1 MRSILFL
8 ILFIAEGWFISISAQ
23 DSEQRILEQLDK
35 AISQKEKFKNDRE
48 AVISQIK
55 QRLNYATDNT
65 ERYKLCGELFNLYL
79 HYQAD
84 SACHYIRRKEYYNS
98 LQPQPERDIEISI
111 NRAEVRGVMGMYNEA
126 LTELQTIH
134 PHELSSPNLE
144 YYYFTIRA
152 CYGWMAD
159 NTVDLHVKQTYLKKT
174 ELYRDSLLKILPQGS
189 NRNIVLAEKMIL
201 SGQADQAIPI
211 LNKVLTSPLD
221 IQEKAYAYYT
231 LSLAYEAKKD
241 TDMEIYY
248 LAQTALIDL
257 NASVREYAAL
267 QKLARLVYQQGDPER
282 AYNYV
287 SCSMKDAVACNA
299 RLRFLEVT
307 EFYPIIDKAYS
318 DKKAQEKRL
327 GRILTLSI
335 TGLAV
340 YLILLAF
347 YLYHGL
353 RKLSLMRKNLSKSN
367 KELVALNQQLQQTG
381 KIKEVYIA
389 RYLDRCVSYLDKLEQ
404 YRRSLEKL
412 AMASRIED
420 LFKAI
425 RSADFLRE
433 ERKNFYNEFDKSFL
447 ELFPNFI
454 HDFNNLL
461 NEDGKIEPKPGEI
474 LNTELRIFALIRL
487 GVTDANRIAH
497 FLGYSLATVYNYR
510 SKIRNKAKGDKD
522 NFEQEVMRL
531 QQYYFFR
538 SHYQILAFPPEY
550 NYLHKR
556 EFSVSHCGTQKPQCG
571 IHISHCEIQ
580 IPHCETEN
588 ASAHLKELF

>member
-1 MRSILFL
+1 MRAILFL
-8 ILFIAEGWFISISAQ
+8 ILFIAEGCFISISAQ
-23 DSEQRILEQLDK
+23 GSDQRILEQLDK

-98 LQPQPERDIEISI
+98 LQSQPERDIEISI

-159 NTVDLHVKQTYLKKT
+159 NTVDPHVKQTYLKKT

-189 NRNIVLAEKMIL
+189 NRSIVLAEKMIL

-221 IQEKAYAYYT
+221 MQEKAYAYYT

-267 QKLARLVYQQGDPER
+267 QKLARLVYLQGDPER

-327 GRILTLSI
+327 ERILTLSI

-340 YLILLAF
+340 CLILLAF

-420 LFKAI
+420 LFKA
-425 RSADFLRE
+425 DFLRE

-461 NEDGKIEPKPGEI
+461 NEDGKIEPKSGEI

-531 QQYYFFR
+531 Q
-538 SHYQILAFPPEY
+538 ILAFPLEY
-550 NYLHKR
+550 NYLHQR
-556 EFSVSHCGTQKPQCG
+556 EFSVSHCGIQKPQCG
-571 IHISHCEIQ
+571 IHISQCEIQ

-588 ASAHLKELF
+588 ASVYLKELF

>member
-1 MRSILFL
+1 MVSHSISNLKPMRTILFL
-8 ILFIAEGWFISISAQ
+8 ILLMAEGWRVSIFAQ
-23 DSEQRILEQLDK
+23 ASGQRILEQLDQT
-35 AISQKEKFKNDRE
+35 ISRKEEFQHHKE

-55 QRLNYATDNT
+55 QRLTYAADHT

-84 SACHYIRRKEYYNS
+84 SASHYIRRKAYYNS
-98 LQPQPERDIEISI
+98 LRPLPERDTEIAI

-126 LTELQTIH
+126 LAELQAVN
-134 PHELSSPNLE
+134 PHKLTSPNRE

-159 NTVDLHVKQTYLKKT
+159 NTVDPHVKQTYLKKT

-189 NRNIVLAEKMIL
+189 NRSIVLAEKMIL

-221 IQEKAYAYYT
+221 MQEKAYAYYT

-267 QKLARLVYQQGDPER
+267 QKLARLVYLQGDPER

-327 GRILTLSI
+327 ERILTLSI

-340 YLILLAF
+340 CLILLAF

-425 RSADFLRE
+425 RSTDFLRE

-522 NFEQEVMRL
+522 NFEQEVMSL
-531 QQYYFFR
+531 
-538 SHYQILAFPPEY
+538 
-550 NYLHKR
+550 
-556 EFSVSHCGTQKPQCG
+556 
-571 IHISHCEIQ
+571 
-580 IPHCETEN
+580 
-588 ASAHLKELF
+588 

>member
-1 MRSILFL
+1 
-8 ILFIAEGWFISISAQ
+8 
-23 DSEQRILEQLDK
+23 
-35 AISQKEKFKNDRE
+35 
-48 AVISQIK
+48 
-55 QRLNYATDNT
+55 
-65 ERYKLCGELFNLYL
+65 
-79 HYQAD
+79 
-84 SACHYIRRKEYYNS
+84 
-98 LQPQPERDIEISI
+98 
-111 NRAEVRGVMGMYNEA
+111 
-126 LTELQTIH
+126 
-134 PHELSSPNLE
+134 
-144 YYYFTIRA
+144 
-152 CYGWMAD
+152 
-159 NTVDLHVKQTYLKKT
+159 
-174 ELYRDSLLKILPQGS
+174 
-189 NRNIVLAEKMIL
+189 MIL

-510 SKIRNKAKGDKD
+510 SKIRNRAKGDKD

-531 QQYYFFR
+531 
-538 SHYQILAFPPEY
+538 
-550 NYLHKR
+550 
-556 EFSVSHCGTQKPQCG
+556 
-571 IHISHCEIQ
+571 
-580 IPHCETEN
+580 
-588 ASAHLKELF
+588 

>member
-1 MRSILFL
+1 MVSHSISNLKPMRTILFL
-8 ILFIAEGWFISISAQ
+8 ILLMAEGWRVSIFAQ
-23 DSEQRILEQLDK
+23 ASGQRILEQLDQT
-35 AISQKEKFKNDRE
+35 ISRKEEFQHHKE

-55 QRLNYATDNT
+55 QRLTYAADHT

-84 SACHYIRRKEYYNS
+84 SASHYIRRKAYYNS
-98 LQPQPERDIEISI
+98 LRPLPERDTEIAI

-126 LTELQTIH
+126 LAELQAVN
-134 PHELSSPNLE
+134 PHKLTSPNRE

-159 NTVDLHVKQTYLKKT
+159 NTVDPHVKQTYLEKT
-174 ELYRDSLLKILPQGS
+174 ELYRDSLLEILPPGNDRS
-189 NRNIVLAEKMIL
+189 IVLAEKMIL

-211 LNKVLTSPLD
+211 LNNVLTSPLD
-221 IQEKAYAYYT
+221 MQEKAYAYYT

-267 QKLARLVYQQGDPER
+267 QKLARLVYLQGDPER

-327 GRILTLSI
+327 ERILTLSI

-340 YLILLAF
+340 CLILLAF

-461 NEDGKIEPKPGEI
+461 NEDGKIEPKSGEI

-497 FLGYSLATVYNYR
+497 FFGYSLATVYNYR

-531 QQYYFFR
+531 
-538 SHYQILAFPPEY
+538 
-550 NYLHKR
+550 
-556 EFSVSHCGTQKPQCG
+556 
-571 IHISHCEIQ
+571 
-580 IPHCETEN
+580 
-588 ASAHLKELF
+588 

>member
-1 MRSILFL
+1 MVSHSISNLKPMRTILFL
-8 ILFIAEGWFISISAQ
+8 ILLMAEGWRVSIFAQ
-23 DSEQRILEQLDK
+23 ASGQRILEQLDQT
-35 AISQKEKFKNDRE
+35 ISRKEEFQHHKE

-55 QRLNYATDNT
+55 QRLTYAADHT

-84 SACHYIRRKEYYNS
+84 SASHYIRRKAYYNS
-98 LQPQPERDIEISI
+98 LRPLPERDTEIAI

-126 LTELQTIH
+126 LAELQAVN
-134 PHELSSPNLE
+134 PHKLTSPNRE

-159 NTVDLHVKQTYLKKT
+159 NTVDPHVKQTYLEKT
-174 ELYRDSLLKILPQGS
+174 ELYRDSLLEILPPGNDRS
-189 NRNIVLAEKMIL
+189 IVLAEKMIL

-221 IQEKAYAYYT
+221 MQEKAYAYYT

-340 YLILLAF
+340 CLILLAF

-522 NFEQEVMRL
+522 NFEQEVMSL
-531 QQYYFFR
+531 
-538 SHYQILAFPPEY
+538 
-550 NYLHKR
+550 
-556 EFSVSHCGTQKPQCG
+556 
-571 IHISHCEIQ
+571 
-580 IPHCETEN
+580 
-588 ASAHLKELF
+588 

>member
-1 MRSILFL
+1 MVSHSISNLKPMRTILFL
-8 ILFIAEGWFISISAQ
+8 ILLMAEGWRVSIFAQ
-23 DSEQRILEQLDK
+23 ASGQRILEQLDQT
-35 AISQKEKFKNDRE
+35 ISRKEEFQHHKE

-55 QRLNYATDNT
+55 QRLTYAADHT

-84 SACHYIRRKEYYNS
+84 SACHYIHRKEYYNS
-98 LQPQPERDIEISI
+98 LQSQPERDIEISI

-159 NTVDLHVKQTYLKKT
+159 NTVDPHVKQTYLKKT

-201 SGQADQAIPI
+201 NGQADQAIPI
-211 LNKVLTSPLD
+211 LNKVLTSSLGM
-221 IQEKAYAYYT
+221 QEKAYVYYT

-327 GRILTLSI
+327 ERILTLSI

-340 YLILLAF
+340 CLILLAF

-510 SKIRNKAKGDKD
+510 SKIRNRAKGDKD

-531 QQYYFFR
+531 
-538 SHYQILAFPPEY
+538 
-550 NYLHKR
+550 
-556 EFSVSHCGTQKPQCG
+556 
-571 IHISHCEIQ
+571 
-580 IPHCETEN
+580 
-588 ASAHLKELF
+588 

>member
-1 MRSILFL
+1 MVSHSISNLKPMRTILFL
-8 ILFIAEGWFISISAQ
+8 ILLMAEGWRVSIFAQ
-23 DSEQRILEQLDK
+23 ASGQRILEQLDQT
-35 AISQKEKFKNDRE
+35 ISRKEEFQHHKE

-55 QRLNYATDNT
+55 QRLTYAADHT

-84 SACHYIRRKEYYNS
+84 SASHYIRRKAYYNS
-98 LQPQPERDIEISI
+98 LRPLPERDTEIAI

-126 LTELQTIH
+126 LAELQAVN
-134 PHELSSPNLE
+134 PHKLTSPNRE

-159 NTVDLHVKQTYLKKT
+159 NTVDPHVKQTYLEKT
-174 ELYRDSLLKILPQGS
+174 ELYRDSLLEILPPGNDRS
-189 NRNIVLAEKMIL
+189 IVLAEKMIL

-221 IQEKAYAYYT
+221 MQEKAYAYYT

-267 QKLARLVYQQGDPER
+267 QKLARLVYLQGDPER

-327 GRILTLSI
+327 ERILTLSI

-340 YLILLAF
+340 CLILLAF
-347 YLYHGL
+347 YLYYGL

-425 RSADFLRE
+425 RSTDFLRE

-497 FLGYSLATVYNYR
+497 FFGYSLATVYNYR

-522 NFEQEVMRL
+522 NFEQEMMSL
-531 QQYYFFR
+531 
-538 SHYQILAFPPEY
+538 
-550 NYLHKR
+550 
-556 EFSVSHCGTQKPQCG
+556 
-571 IHISHCEIQ
+571 
-580 IPHCETEN
+580 
-588 ASAHLKELF
+588 

>member
-1 MRSILFL
+1 MVSHSISNLKPMRTILFL
-8 ILFIAEGWFISISAQ
+8 ILLMAEGWRVSIFAQ
-23 DSEQRILEQLDK
+23 ASGQRILEQLDQT
-35 AISQKEKFKNDRE
+35 ISRKEEFQHHKE

-55 QRLNYATDNT
+55 QRLTYAADHT

-84 SACHYIRRKEYYNS
+84 SASHYIRRKAYYNS
-98 LQPQPERDIEISI
+98 LRPLPERDTEIAI

-126 LTELQTIH
+126 LAELQAVN
-134 PHELSSPNLE
+134 PHKLTSPNRE

-159 NTVDLHVKQTYLKKT
+159 NTVDPHVKQTYLEKT
-174 ELYRDSLLKILPQGS
+174 ELYRDSLLEILPPGNDRS
-189 NRNIVLAEKMIL
+189 IVLAEKMIL

-211 LNKVLTSPLD
+211 LNNVLTSPLD
-221 IQEKAYAYYT
+221 MQEKAYAYYT

-340 YLILLAF
+340 CLILLAF

-522 NFEQEVMRL
+522 NFEQEVMSL
-531 QQYYFFR
+531 
-538 SHYQILAFPPEY
+538 
-550 NYLHKR
+550 
-556 EFSVSHCGTQKPQCG
+556 
-571 IHISHCEIQ
+571 
-580 IPHCETEN
+580 
-588 ASAHLKELF
+588 

>member
-1 MRSILFL
+1 M
-8 ILFIAEGWFISISAQ
+8 
-23 DSEQRILEQLDK
+23 
-35 AISQKEKFKNDRE
+35 
-48 AVISQIK
+48 
-55 QRLNYATDNT
+55 
-65 ERYKLCGELFNLYL
+65 
-79 HYQAD
+79 
-84 SACHYIRRKEYYNS
+84 
-98 LQPQPERDIEISI
+98 
-111 NRAEVRGVMGMYNEA
+111 
-126 LTELQTIH
+126 
-134 PHELSSPNLE
+134 
-144 YYYFTIRA
+144 
-152 CYGWMAD
+152 
-159 NTVDLHVKQTYLKKT
+159 
-174 ELYRDSLLKILPQGS
+174 
-189 NRNIVLAEKMIL
+189 
-201 SGQADQAIPI
+201 
-211 LNKVLTSPLD
+211 NKVLTSPLD
-221 IQEKAYAYYT
+221 MQEKAYAYYT

-267 QKLARLVYQQGDPER
+267 QKLARMVYQQGDPER

-287 SCSMKDAVACNA
+287 NCSMKDAVACNA

-531 QQYYFFR
+531 
-538 SHYQILAFPPEY
+538 
-550 NYLHKR
+550 
-556 EFSVSHCGTQKPQCG
+556 
-571 IHISHCEIQ
+571 
-580 IPHCETEN
+580 
-588 ASAHLKELF
+588 

>member
-1 MRSILFL
+1 MIQHQIFNFKTTRSILFL

-221 IQEKAYAYYT
+221 MQEKAYAYYT

-267 QKLARLVYQQGDPER
+267 QKLARMVYQQGDPER

-531 QQYYFFR
+531 
-538 SHYQILAFPPEY
+538 
-550 NYLHKR
+550 
-556 EFSVSHCGTQKPQCG
+556 
-571 IHISHCEIQ
+571 
-580 IPHCETEN
+580 
-588 ASAHLKELF
+588 

>member
-1 MRSILFL
+1 
-8 ILFIAEGWFISISAQ
+8 
-23 DSEQRILEQLDK
+23 
-35 AISQKEKFKNDRE
+35 
-48 AVISQIK
+48 
-55 QRLNYATDNT
+55 
-65 ERYKLCGELFNLYL
+65 
-79 HYQAD
+79 
-84 SACHYIRRKEYYNS
+84 
-98 LQPQPERDIEISI
+98 
-111 NRAEVRGVMGMYNEA
+111 
-126 LTELQTIH
+126 
-134 PHELSSPNLE
+134 
-144 YYYFTIRA
+144 
-152 CYGWMAD
+152 
-159 NTVDLHVKQTYLKKT
+159 
-174 ELYRDSLLKILPQGS
+174 
-189 NRNIVLAEKMIL
+189 MIL

-221 IQEKAYAYYT
+221 MQEKAYAYYT

-335 TGLAV
+335 TGLAIC
-340 YLILLAF
+340 LILLAF

-522 NFEQEVMRL
+522 NFEQEVMNL
-531 QQYYFFR
+531 
-538 SHYQILAFPPEY
+538 
-550 NYLHKR
+550 
-556 EFSVSHCGTQKPQCG
+556 
-571 IHISHCEIQ
+571 
-580 IPHCETEN
+580 
-588 ASAHLKELF
+588 

>member
-1 MRSILFL
+1 MVSHSISNLKPMRTILFL
-8 ILFIAEGWFISISAQ
+8 ILFIAEGCFISISAQ
-23 DSEQRILEQLDK
+23 GSDQRILEQLDK

-98 LQPQPERDIEISI
+98 LQSQPERDIEISI

-159 NTVDLHVKQTYLKKT
+159 NTVDPHVKQTYLKKT

-189 NRNIVLAEKMIL
+189 DRSIVLAEKMIL

-221 IQEKAYAYYT
+221 MQEKAYAYYT

-257 NASVREYAAL
+257 KASVREYAAL

-340 YLILLAF
+340 CLILLAF

-522 NFEQEVMRL
+522 NFEQEVMSL
-531 QQYYFFR
+531 
-538 SHYQILAFPPEY
+538 
-550 NYLHKR
+550 
-556 EFSVSHCGTQKPQCG
+556 
-571 IHISHCEIQ
+571 
-580 IPHCETEN
+580 
-588 ASAHLKELF
+588 

>member
-1 MRSILFL
+1 
-8 ILFIAEGWFISISAQ
+8 
-23 DSEQRILEQLDK
+23 
-35 AISQKEKFKNDRE
+35 
-48 AVISQIK
+48 
-55 QRLNYATDNT
+55 
-65 ERYKLCGELFNLYL
+65 
-79 HYQAD
+79 
-84 SACHYIRRKEYYNS
+84 
-98 LQPQPERDIEISI
+98 
-111 NRAEVRGVMGMYNEA
+111 MGMYNEA

-318 DKKAQEKRL
+318 DKR
-327 GRILTLSI
+327 
-335 TGLAV
+335 
-340 YLILLAF
+340 
-347 YLYHGL
+347 
-353 RKLSLMRKNLSKSN
+353 RKKN
-367 KELVALNQQLQQTG
+367 G
-381 KIKEVYIA
+381 
-389 RYLDRCVSYLDKLEQ
+389 
-404 YRRSLEKL
+404 
-412 AMASRIED
+412 
-420 LFKAI
+420 
-425 RSADFLRE
+425 
-433 ERKNFYNEFDKSFL
+433 
-447 ELFPNFI
+447 
-454 HDFNNLL
+454 
-461 NEDGKIEPKPGEI
+461 
-474 LNTELRIFALIRL
+474 
-487 GVTDANRIAH
+487 
-497 FLGYSLATVYNYR
+497 
-510 SKIRNKAKGDKD
+510 
-522 NFEQEVMRL
+522 
-531 QQYYFFR
+531 
-538 SHYQILAFPPEY
+538 
-550 NYLHKR
+550 
-556 EFSVSHCGTQKPQCG
+556 
-571 IHISHCEIQ
+571 
-580 IPHCETEN
+580 
-588 ASAHLKELF
+588 

>member
-1 MRSILFL
+1 MRAILFL
-8 ILFIAEGWFISISAQ
+8 ILFIAEGCFISISAQ
-23 DSEQRILEQLDK
+23 GSDQRILEQLDK

-84 SACHYIRRKEYYNS
+84 SACHYIHRKEYYNS

-159 NTVDLHVKQTYLKKT
+159 NTADPHVKQTYLKKT

-201 SGQADQAIPI
+201 NGQADQAIPI
-211 LNKVLTSPLD
+211 LNKVLTSSLGM
-221 IQEKAYAYYT
+221 QEKAYAYYT
-231 LSLAYEAKKD
+231 LSLAYGAKKD

-248 LAQTALIDL
+248 LAQTAHIDL
-257 NASVREYAAL
+257 NASIREYAAL

-340 YLILLAF
+340 CLILLAF

-510 SKIRNKAKGDKD
+510 SKIRNRAKGDKD

-531 QQYYFFR
+531 
-538 SHYQILAFPPEY
+538 
-550 NYLHKR
+550 
-556 EFSVSHCGTQKPQCG
+556 
-571 IHISHCEIQ
+571 
-580 IPHCETEN
+580 
-588 ASAHLKELF
+588 

>member
-1 MRSILFL
+1 MVSHSISNLKPIRTILFL
-8 ILFIAEGWFISISAQ
+8 ILLMAEGWRVSIFAQ
-23 DSEQRILEQLDK
+23 ASGQRILEQLDQT
-35 AISQKEKFKNDRE
+35 ISRKEEFQHHKE

-55 QRLNYATDNT
+55 QRLTYAADHT

-84 SACHYIRRKEYYNS
+84 SASHYIRRKAYYNS
-98 LQPQPERDIEISI
+98 LRPLPERDTEIAI

-126 LTELQTIH
+126 LAELQAVN
-134 PHELSSPNLE
+134 PHKLTSPNRE

-159 NTVDLHVKQTYLKKT
+159 NTVDPHVKQTYLEKT
-174 ELYRDSLLKILPQGS
+174 ELYRDSLLEILPPGNDRS
-189 NRNIVLAEKMIL
+189 IVLAEKMIL

-221 IQEKAYAYYT
+221 MQEKAYAYYT

-267 QKLARLVYQQGDPER
+267 QKLARLVYLQGDPER

-327 GRILTLSI
+327 ERILTLSI

-340 YLILLAF
+340 CLILLAF
-347 YLYHGL
+347 YLYYGL

-425 RSADFLRE
+425 RSTDFLRE

-497 FLGYSLATVYNYR
+497 FFGYSLATVYNYR

-522 NFEQEVMRL
+522 NFEQEMMSL
-531 QQYYFFR
+531 
-538 SHYQILAFPPEY
+538 
-550 NYLHKR
+550 
-556 EFSVSHCGTQKPQCG
+556 
-571 IHISHCEIQ
+571 
-580 IPHCETEN
+580 
-588 ASAHLKELF
+588 

>member
-1 MRSILFL
+1 
-8 ILFIAEGWFISISAQ
+8 
-23 DSEQRILEQLDK
+23 
-35 AISQKEKFKNDRE
+35 
-48 AVISQIK
+48 
-55 QRLNYATDNT
+55 
-65 ERYKLCGELFNLYL
+65 
-79 HYQAD
+79 
-84 SACHYIRRKEYYNS
+84 
-98 LQPQPERDIEISI
+98 
-111 NRAEVRGVMGMYNEA
+111 
-126 LTELQTIH
+126 
-134 PHELSSPNLE
+134 
-144 YYYFTIRA
+144 
-152 CYGWMAD
+152 
-159 NTVDLHVKQTYLKKT
+159 
-174 ELYRDSLLKILPQGS
+174 
-189 NRNIVLAEKMIL
+189 
-201 SGQADQAIPI
+201 
-211 LNKVLTSPLD
+211 
-221 IQEKAYAYYT
+221 
-231 LSLAYEAKKD
+231 
-241 TDMEIYY
+241 
-248 LAQTALIDL
+248 
-257 NASVREYAAL
+257 
-267 QKLARLVYQQGDPER
+267 
-282 AYNYV
+282 
-287 SCSMKDAVACNA
+287 MKDAVACNA

-307 EFYPIIDKAYS
+307 EFYPIIDKAYF

-340 YLILLAF
+340 CLILLAF

-425 RSADFLRE
+425 RSTDFLRE

-522 NFEQEVMRL
+522 NFEQEMMSL
-531 QQYYFFR
+531 
-538 SHYQILAFPPEY
+538 
-550 NYLHKR
+550 
-556 EFSVSHCGTQKPQCG
+556 
-571 IHISHCEIQ
+571 
-580 IPHCETEN
+580 
-588 ASAHLKELF
+588 